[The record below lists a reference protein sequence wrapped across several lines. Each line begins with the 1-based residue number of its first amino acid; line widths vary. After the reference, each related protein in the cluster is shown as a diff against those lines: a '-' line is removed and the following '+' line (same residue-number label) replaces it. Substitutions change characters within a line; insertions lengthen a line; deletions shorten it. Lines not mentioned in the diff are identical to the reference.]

1 MAKFEESDPRWIVQ
15 DRVDGTNVHN
25 WHWKEQDCLPWA
37 KQTLQDKFAA
47 VQLFDSGD
55 GVMTAATDGLDS
67 VTGEAFT
74 NIRKNKI
81 IPSYELEIKI
91 GWKGEVKSG
100 NDRNVG
106 GAKGWFHV
114 PYLADENAD
123 EKPEVRVVVD
133 GTSQPGPGSCLRQ
146 AILVQGLPV
155 SLVQCSDGACGGML
169 KEMNLFSGNVLCD
182 VVSLMGDVCYFQPV
196 HWFVIECS

>member
-15 DRVDGTNVHN
+15 DRADGTNVHN

-37 KQTLQDKFAA
+37 KQALQSKFAA
-47 VQLFDSGD
+47 VQLLD
-55 GVMTAATDGLDS
+55 GQEGILSAVTDGLES

-74 NIRKNKI
+74 NIRKNKV

-91 GWKGEVKSG
+91 KWKGEVKSG
-100 NDRNVG
+100 GDKSIG
-106 GAKGWFHV
+106 SAKGWFHL

-123 EKPEVRVVVD
+123 EKPEVQVVVD
-133 GTSQPGPGSCLRQ
+133 SASDAGPGNYLRQ

-155 SLVQCSDGACGGML
+155 RVG
-169 KEMNLFSGNVLCD
+169 
-182 VVSLMGDVCYFQPV
+182 
-196 HWFVIECS
+196 